1 MTTIA
6 NALFILSI
14 FSGIICLLWWT
25 FFDFDNPLAPDDNV
39 TDFFHL
45 PLVARAVTIASLYT
59 LSMLIPFTL
68 ASIWSNTA
76 AELVVM
82 AASAA
87 FVVFT
92 LETRD
97 DLELV

>member
-14 FSGIICLLWWT
+14 FSGITCLLWWT
-25 FFDFDNPLAPDDNV
+25 FYEFDNPFAPEDNV

-59 LSMLIPFTL
+59 LSMLIPFEI
-68 ASIWSNTA
+68 ASLWSDTA

-82 AASAA
+82 AASAT
-87 FVVFT
+87 FIVFT

-97 DLELV
+97 DLEPV